1 MDFVLD
7 RLRRPDRLSE
17 GAQAGT
23 ALGKI
28 CRAGAAATVLALAT
42 TGQLGFALALDAR
55 AIEASSFTALARACA
70 PQVHLTTAYA
80 LVSVE
85 SAFNPWAIGVV
96 DGALRRQPKSRDE
109 ALATA
114 RQLFSD
120 GRKFSVGLGQINVGN
135 FRRLGLNTSSA
146 FDPCQ
151 NLSAMQSV
159 LTECFERAGQSR
171 GGADTRQAALR
182 KALSCYYSG
191 NFSTGFRHGYVQK
204 VVAAA
209 RSLPLPRSNPS
220 SKEPS

>member
-1 MDFVLD
+1 MEASTF
-7 RLRRPDRLSE
+7 
-17 GAQAGT
+17 A
-23 ALGKI
+23 
-28 CRAGAAATVLALAT
+28 
-42 TGQLGFALALDAR
+42 ALAL
-55 AIEASSFTALARACA
+55 ACA
-70 PQVHLTTAYA
+70 PQVHLTTTQA

-96 DGALRRQPKSRDE
+96 GGALRRQPNNRDE

-114 RQLFSD
+114 NQLLTD
-120 GRKFSVGLGQINVGN
+120 GRNFSVGLGQINVGN
-135 FRRLGLNTSSA
+135 FRRLGLNASSA

-159 LTECFERAGQSR
+159 LTECFDRASQSR
-171 GGADTRQAALR
+171 GGADTRQSVLR

-209 RSLPLPRSNPS
+209 RSLSIPRSNSS

>member
-1 MDFVLD
+1 MEASTF
-7 RLRRPDRLSE
+7 
-17 GAQAGT
+17 A
-23 ALGKI
+23 
-28 CRAGAAATVLALAT
+28 
-42 TGQLGFALALDAR
+42 ALAL
-55 AIEASSFTALARACA
+55 ACA
-70 PQVHLTTAYA
+70 PQVHPTTAHA
-80 LVSVE
+80 LVAAE

-96 DGALRRQPKSRDE
+96 GGALRRQPDNRDE

-114 RQLFSD
+114 NQLLND
-120 GRKFSVGLGQINVGN
+120 GRNFSVGLGQINVGN
-135 FRRLGLNTSSA
+135 FQRLGLNTSTA

-159 LTECFERAGQSR
+159 LTECFDRAGLTQS
-171 GGADTRQAALR
+171 GAAPLQSALR

-209 RSLPLPRSNPS
+209 RSLPHPRSNPS